1 MDIETG
7 DLKDLAFALKQN
19 KDNTIVVLGSNKN
32 GKAAICIVIT
42 DDLVATGK
50 YHAGNTIKVA
60 VKEINGGGGGQ
71 AHFATAGGKSPEF
84 IDKAVKKA
92 VAILFG

>member
-1 MDIETG
+1 MAI
-7 DLKDLAFALKQN
+7 
-19 KDNTIVVLGSNKN
+19 VLGSNKDN
-32 GKAAICIVIT
+32 EAAICIVLT

-71 AHFATAGGKSPEF
+71 AHFATAGGKSPEY
-84 IDKAVKKA
+84 IDRAVNKAVE
-92 VAILFG
+92 ILFQ